1 MTKSFIFSG
10 INGWYPIYVPP
21 VGWGNT
27 AAQRTRTED
36 TDVSRDDRDF
46 TPPSVMGLQRVVG
59 GLELSVK
66 FAHHEDLERVLHA
79 GRGVGW
85 APDYDIEHRD
95 WESAG

>member
-1 MTKSFIFSG
+1 M
-10 INGWYPIYVPP
+10 PP

-27 AAQRTRTED
+27 ALQRTRTDD
-36 TDVSRDDRDF
+36 TDLSRDDRDL

-59 GLELSVK
+59 GLELSIK